1 VLSKFYSYGGDI
13 WFLGKTMFVMQNKDR
28 LCPFADSFRSL
39 MAVSTV
45 EAKYKNKEKHRA
57 PEPEYGQDF
66 VELFNMVFEYDRAK
80 RPDCT

>member
-1 VLSKFYSYGGDI
+1 
-13 WFLGKTMFVMQNKDR
+13 
-28 LCPFADSFRSL
+28 